1 MSSCWPKELLPI
13 GEQSKWAELRKWSDL
28 HSNEQVVIVT
38 GQMEICKLIMLTLL
52 CWAPDGCGCLLR
64 ITKKI
69 KENTFNNLELKVIYQ
84 GCTYFSETAWSRNM
98 AHKWT
103 VIMTSMKSKETAH
116 NKICSEKKNKILQTE
131 RNYRS
136 ARWTS
141 VKVQTQ
147 MLGAFKG
154 YSICLY
160 FNLAQMPQY
169 LIRNYSRVAFSFLG
183 VGTDWFCVDFFLKFG
198 TQCNSAWQRL
208 FT

>member
-1 MSSCWPKELLPI
+1 MQIDNANTPLL
-13 GEQSKWAELRKWSDL
+13 STWWLWLFVKD
-28 HSNEQVVIVT
+28 N
-38 GQMEICKLIMLTLL
+38 
-52 CWAPDGCGCLLR
+52 
-64 ITKKI
+64 KKI

-154 YSICLY
+154 YSICLD